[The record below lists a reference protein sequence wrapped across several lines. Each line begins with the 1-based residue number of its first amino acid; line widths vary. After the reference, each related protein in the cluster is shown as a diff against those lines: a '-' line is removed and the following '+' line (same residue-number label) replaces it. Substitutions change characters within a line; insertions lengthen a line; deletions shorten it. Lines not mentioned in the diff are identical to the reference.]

1 VLSGYITTLF
11 LKKQAE
17 TRRFERRPFVNI
29 TTQAQHSIFTLVL
42 GLPTLVQ
49 TVLVYISE
57 VKALRL
63 RNVH

>member
-29 TTQAQHSIFTLVL
+29 TMHSGSAQHFHIGTTYTGTDSFSI
-42 GLPTLVQ
+42 
-49 TVLVYISE
+49 YI
-57 VKALRL
+57 L